1 MLCQLFPTK
10 LMTSGNKI
18 TLKDATE
25 EVEDWPETVELSHN
39 EASMYLRLTYALTYA
54 SIQGRTI
61 RNKNICLLDTH
72 RRRYFTTRHLIVGVS
87 RATHGCYVHIPTET
101 QEKAVLQ
108 KAAGNVSEHFLADIE
123 SQEHMAIPEPEEAV
137 EASTS
142 VAAGSSDFVLT
153 SLITPVIAPVERDF
167 FAGSRR
173 LKCEPCFNILKTDEQ
188 FCIFCKKS
196 REEIIAA
203 QA

>member
-1 MLCQLFPTK
+1 MLCQLFPAK

-18 TLKDATE
+18 SLKEATE
-25 EVEDWPETVELSHN
+25 EVEDSPETVELSHN

-72 RRRYFTTRHLIVGVS
+72 HRRFFTTRHLIVGVS
-87 RATHGCYVHIPTET
+87 RATHGRYVHIPTET

-123 SQEHMAIPEPEEAV
+123 SQEHMEEPKPEEVSEIQNIV
-137 EASTS
+137 EQATESS
-142 VAAGSSDFVLT
+142 PPPAPVRAGRSRFVLT
-153 SLITPVIAPVERDF
+153 SLITY
-167 FAGSRR
+167 
-173 LKCEPCFNILKTDEQ
+173 
-188 FCIFCKKS
+188 
-196 REEIIAA
+196 
-203 QA
+203 